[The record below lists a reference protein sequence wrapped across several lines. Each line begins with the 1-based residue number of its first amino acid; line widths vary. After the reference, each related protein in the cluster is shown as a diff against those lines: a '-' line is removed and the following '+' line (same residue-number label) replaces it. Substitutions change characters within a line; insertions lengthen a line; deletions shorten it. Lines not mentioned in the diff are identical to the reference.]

1 MAKTLYDTN
10 KLWRFVLLELDFSQT
25 STKVRTSSLHGNF
38 NLNIVFWESNIQFQQ
53 KQYPVLMSEYG
64 SDWQHASCTGM

>member
-10 KLWRFVLLELDFSQT
+10 KLWRFVLIELDFSQT
-25 STKVRTSSLHGNF
+25 SIMVGMSSDYTNF

-53 KQYPVLMSEYG
+53 KQYTVLMSEYG
-64 SDWQHASCTGM
+64 SNWQHASCTGM

>member
-25 STKVRTSSLHGNF
+25 STKVGMSSEYTKF

>member
-25 STKVRTSSLHGNF
+25 STKVRMSSDYT
-38 NLNIVFWESNIQFQQ
+38 NLNLNFAFWDR
-53 KQYPVLMSEYG
+53 YPVLMSEYG
-64 SDWQHASCTGM
+64 SDWQRASCTGM

>member
-25 STKVRTSSLHGNF
+25 STKVGMSSLHGNF

>member
-25 STKVRTSSLHGNF
+25 STKVGTSSDYTKF
-38 NLNIVFWESNIQFQQ
+38 NLNIAFWESNI
-53 KQYPVLMSEYG
+53 
-64 SDWQHASCTGM
+64 